1 MAIIWVCLGVFTF
14 LITAVIK
21 NNYCPPINNYIS
33 ETDSVGTSDLTD
45 TDSIQDTEEVV

>member
-1 MAIIWVCLGVFTF
+1 MAIIWVCVGVFTI

-21 NNYCPPINNYIS
+21 NHYFPPKKNYIS
-33 ETDSVGTSDLTD
+33 ETDSVGTADLTD